1 MQRKNF
7 SRELTFTRLQSRWEL
22 AHKLLRSITASKQR
36 HWHFLLSLAADLCG
50 ASITRLEKTYYHST
64 EEKTIINAL
73 ADYEY
78 KDGLLVLIVTN

>member
-1 MQRKNF
+1 MRHRNYF
-7 SRELTFTRLQSRWEL
+7 LELTYTRLQNRWEL
-22 AHKLLRSITASKQR
+22 AYKLLRSITASKQR

-50 ASITRLEKTYYHST
+50 ASIIRLEKTYYHST